1 MKSDST
7 AKFGKMFALEKNVKK
22 IGKNVEKT
30 LWNTKGSK
38 EQD

>member
-22 IGKNVEKT
+22 IGKNVKKNVAEH
-30 LWNTKGSK
+30 KG
-38 EQD
+38 